1 MNRDEGTLA
10 RGCCLAGGW
19 LLLSREKR
27 AMQVSRT
34 PSGAA
39 GVRRGRSGVLS
50 LFTLFLCVAIAA
62 VGLTTASILG
72 TSTAASANPGTPGVT
87 QPGVPVYS
95 EDFSATSA
103 AGAPIQ
109 IGNYVG
115 GSAALNEQYKADAA
129 WSPGAQA
136 CNGWILRQGTPVP
149 ANLTVLALP
158 QIGVVANND
167 QCARNTAFTDL
178 GNMAYAMGI
187 YQGMTVAQ
195 AQANQI
201 LSEYTNSTSGTQAAG
216 VQLETK
222 STIPAIAGHFYAISG
237 IFGETNCLS
246 PASQAQ
252 QKFSILVNGVATVVG
267 QNLDPCTDTSAQTI
281 NGINIAK
288 LQSGAIQV
296 PLTGTPTLGLRVE
309 NTQANGAGN
318 DVGFDLPQ
326 LVDVTPQLDKSF
338 SPVTITQGGSTTL
351 TYTVTN
357 TSDLQAKNGWHF
369 VDNLPTGLSASG
381 PFGGSCVRTASSVTA
396 GTVDV
401 TGNLA
406 AGSASCTITVTV
418 TSNTPGNYN
427 NSGCVANNGTA
438 IPNCTN
444 NFPTITGIN
453 PPGTAP
459 LTVLPVVDLSIT
471 KSANLAQYT
480 PGSPITYTV
489 TAHNNGPSDAIN
501 AVLTDP
507 LPASITGATWT
518 CAVTA
523 LGTANLPPTTG
534 PTKCGAA
541 SGTGN
546 ITDTVR
552 INTGGTLTYTITG
565 TVSLATT
572 GNLVNKATIVPAA
585 TTTIPNMPGG
595 GPNPVAGSTTSVTT
609 VDTNCPPNPGAGCS
623 ATVTAPPL
631 PGVWNVAKTATVNG
645 TTPATNVVQ
654 GGDVITYT
662 VKATGVSGLSSN
674 AVLTDNLT
682 NVLDDATFVSG
693 SATLTVGGAA
703 PVAVPDPVAPGNI
716 LTTGKFNLAPGV
728 LAVLQYQVTVKA
740 GVWNKQLINV
750 VTGSGDTAPT
760 TCAVGVTPVAAV
772 CTTTHVTPA
781 KVLIAKIG
789 ESGKAVW
796 VPMDGSSWA
805 VFNDNAGQQGT
816 AYTGTGVTAVVPAAT
831 GQFQLQNIP
840 VGTYWLT
847 ETAAPAGFNL
857 LAEPV
862 QFTIAAN
869 GAVTIGKGAGGG
881 VVTAA
886 DTDGDGIFTITVRD
900 VPALKMPASGGT
912 GTAPFMAG
920 GSVLLLAA
928 GALFVTAQYRRRRS
942 IGSESQ

>member
-1 MNRDEGTLA
+1 MAIVTL
-10 RGCCLAGGW
+10 G
-19 LLLSREKR
+19 LS
-27 AMQVSRT
+27 A
-34 PSGAA
+34 
-39 GVRRGRSGVLS
+39 VR
-50 LFTLFLCVAIAA
+50 
-62 VGLTTASILG
+62 ILG
-72 TSTAASANPGTPGVT
+72 STTPASANPGTPGVT

-103 AGAPIQ
+103 AGVPIQ

-115 GSAALNEQYKADAA
+115 GAAALNEQYKADAA

-149 ANLTVLALP
+149 ANLTLLALP
-158 QIGVVANND
+158 QIGVVTNND

-201 LSEYTNSTSGTQAAG
+201 LSEYTNSTSGAQAAG
-216 VQLETK
+216 IQLETK
-222 STIPAIAGHFYAISG
+222 TAIPAVAGHFYAVSG

-246 PASQAQ
+246 PAPQAQ

-267 QNLDPCTDTSAQTI
+267 QNLNPCTDPSAQVV
-281 NGINIAK
+281 NGVKIAR

-338 SPVTITQGGSTTL
+338 SPTTMTQGASTTL

-357 TSDLQAKNGWHF
+357 TSDLAAKNGWHF
-369 VDNLPTGLSASG
+369 VDNLPAGLTASG
-381 PFGGSCVRTASSVTA
+381 TLGGTCVRTASSVAA

-427 NSGCVANNGTA
+427 NSGCVANNGTT
-438 IPNCTN
+438 IPSCTN
-444 NFPTITGIN
+444 NFPTISGIN

-480 PGSPITYTV
+480 PGGTITYTV

-518 CAVTA
+518 CTVTA
-523 LGTANLPPTTG
+523 LGTANLPPISG

-541 SGTGN
+541 SGTGS

-552 INTGGTLTYTITG
+552 INTGGTIRYTITG
-565 TVSLATT
+565 TVGIGTT
-572 GNLVNKATIVPAA
+572 GNVVNKATIIPAA
-585 TTTIPNMPGG
+585 TTPIPNMPGG
-595 GPNPVAGSTTSVTT
+595 GTNPVPGSTTTVTT
-609 VDTNCPPNPGAGCS
+609 VDTNCPPSPGSGCS
-623 ATVTAPPL
+623 ATVTTPPL
-631 PGVWNVAKTATVNG
+631 PGVWTVAKTAMVNG
-645 TTPATNVVQ
+645 TAPATNVVQ

-674 AVLTDNLT
+674 ALLTDNLA
-682 NVLDDATFVSG
+682 NVLDDATFVAG
-693 SATLTVGGAA
+693 SATLTVGGGA
-703 PVAVPDPVAPGNI
+703 PVAVPNPVAPGYI

-728 LAVLQYQVTVKA
+728 VATLRYQVTVKA
-740 GVWNKQLINV
+740 NVWNKQLINV
-750 VTGSGDTAPT
+750 VTGSGDTSPT
-760 TCAVGVTPVAAV
+760 TCAVGVTPVAPV
-772 CTTTHVTPA
+772 CTTTHLTPA
-781 KVLIAKIG
+781 KVLIQKIG
-789 ESGKAVW
+789 ESGSATW

-805 VFNDNAGQQGT
+805 VFNDNAGQPGT
-816 AYTGTGVTAVVPAAT
+816 PYTGTAVGAVVPAST
-831 GQFQLQNIP
+831 GQFQLSNIP

-847 ETAAPAGFNL
+847 ETAAPAGFSL

-869 GAVTIGKGAGGG
+869 GAVSIGQGAGGG

-886 DTDGDGIFTITVRD
+886 DAAGYGIFTITVRD
-900 VPALKMPASGGT
+900 VPALQLPESGGP
-912 GTAPFMAG
+912 GTVAFTAG
-920 GSVLLLAA
+920 GSVLILAA
-928 GALFVTAQYRRRRS
+928 AGLLLSQRRRRTD
-942 IGSESQ
+942 GSEVS

>member
-1 MNRDEGTLA
+1 MLSLFSFLICAVIATAGMTTLAAVEMSTQASAFPGSPGTTSAPVVTFLENFENGMTNTATGAKSYTTTNGATQYVGAAGQTYTGSTDWINGNRCNGVILSFNNSIGPAWASTPLLTNKCSTVAGVQSYNGIRTLA
-10 RGCCLAGGW
+10 R
-19 LLLSREKR
+19 
-27 AMQVSRT
+27 AMGMATGSGDNEHIVSGYT
-34 PSGAA
+34 ECQLDVLGNTSSCDIIGSGATN
-39 GVRRGRSGVLS
+39 GVM
-50 LFTLFLCVAIAA
+50 FQT
-62 VGLTTASILG
+62 
-72 TSTAASANPGTPGVT
+72 TSTLPVTSGHFYTFGVDTVYGNCASPASTTTQASDPQYQFQLVDSTGAATNIGSVLNGCRPSPTRQQWTVNRPIAIGA
-87 QPGVPVYS
+87 
-95 EDFSATSA
+95 AT
-103 AGAPIQ
+103 
-109 IGNYVG
+109 
-115 GSAALNEQYKADAA
+115 
-129 WSPGAQA
+129 
-136 CNGWILRQGTPVP
+136 TM
-149 ANLTVLALP
+149 
-158 QIGVVANND
+158 
-167 QCARNTAFTDL
+167 TAFTSSL
-178 GNMAYAMGI
+178 I
-187 YQGMTVAQ
+187 
-195 AQANQI
+195 ANAPFQ
-201 LSEYTNSTSGTQAAG
+201 YNSS
-216 VQLETK
+216 
-222 STIPAIAGHFYAISG
+222 
-237 IFGETNCLS
+237 
-246 PASQAQ
+246 
-252 QKFSILVNGVATVVG
+252 
-267 QNLDPCTDTSAQTI
+267 
-281 NGINIAK
+281 
-288 LQSGAIQV
+288 
-296 PLTGTPTLGLRVE
+296 TLGIKMYNASGVT
-309 NTQANGAGN
+309 NGN
-318 DVGFDLPQ
+318 DGGFDNIKL
-326 LVDVTPQLDKSF
+326 LDVTPQLDKSF

-357 TSDLQAKNGWHF
+357 TNDLLAKNGWHF

-381 PFGGSCVRTASSVTA
+381 PLGGTCVRTASSVTA

-427 NSGCVANNGTA
+427 NSGCVANDGTA

-534 PTKCGAA
+534 TTKCGAA

-565 TVSLATT
+565 TVAATTT
-572 GNLVNKATIVPAA
+572 GNLINKATIVPAA

-595 GPNPVAGSTTSVTT
+595 GPNPVPGSATTVTT
-609 VDTNCPPNPGAGCS
+609 VDTNCPPSPATGCS
-623 ATVTAPPL
+623 ATVTTPPM

-703 PVAVPDPVAPGNI
+703 PVAVPDPAAPGNI

-772 CTTTHVTPA
+772 CTTTHLTPA

-805 VFNDNAGQQGT
+805 VFNDNAGQEGT
-816 AYTGTGVTAVVPAAT
+816 AYTGSGVTAVVPAAT

-881 VVTAA
+881 VVTSA